1 MTNGIAS
8 ADSLLDFS
16 PSPVGVVII
25 GRNEGQ
31 RLINCI
37 RSIASQ
43 CSGPLVYVD
52 SGSTDGS
59 LQNATS
65 EGLCVIELDPGLPFT
80 AARARNEGYRR
91 LREMAPDLRYVQFID
106 GDCTM
111 AAEWIASAVSFL
123 ENHPEVAVVCGRR
136 RERYPTR
143 SVYNALCD
151 REWNTPVG
159 RTKACGGDAL
169 MRAVSF
175 ESVHGFRSNMIAG
188 EEPELCVRLRAR
200 GWNIWRIDS
209 EMTLHDAAM
218 HKFSQW
224 WRRSIRNGYAFA
236 LGAHLHGGLPERH
249 WVWESRR
256 ALLWGLLLPLG
267 CAAAAAVFGIPGL
280 ILTLIYPVQ
289 IARQVVRNSGS
300 IKERTILATFQVLSR
315 FPEALGQLKFILNN
329 AIGAQGRLIEYK

>member
-1 MTNGIAS
+1 VTNHLTNAGPLQ
-8 ADSLLDFS
+8 DS
-16 PSPVGVVII
+16 PSSQVGVVII

-37 RSIASQ
+37 RSVALQ

-59 LQNATS
+59 IQNATN
-65 EGLCVIELDPGLPFT
+65 EGVCVIELDPKLPFT

-91 LREMAPDLRYVQFID
+91 LRDMAPYLLYVQFVD
-106 GDCTM
+106 GDCTV
-111 AAEWIASAVSFL
+111 AGEWIASAVSFL
-123 ENHPEVAVVCGRR
+123 EGNPEVAVVCGRR
-136 RERYPTR
+136 RERYPTQ
-143 SVYNALCD
+143 SVYNAMCD

-159 RTKACGGDAL
+159 RAKACGGDAL
-169 MRAVSF
+169 MRAAAF
-175 ESVHGFRSNMIAG
+175 ESVDGFRADMIAG
-188 EEPELCVRLRAR
+188 EEPELCVRFRTK
-200 GWNIWRIDS
+200 GWTIWRIDS

-224 WRRSIRNGYAFA
+224 WQRSVRNGYAFA
-236 LGAHLHGGLPERH
+236 LGAHLHGVPPERH

-256 ALLWGLLLPLG
+256 ALLWGLLLPLA
-267 CAAAAAVFGIPGL
+267 CAAVVTVFGTPGL
-280 ILTLIYPVQ
+280 ILALIYPVQ

-315 FPEALGQLKFILNN
+315 FPEALGQLKFIFNN